1 MNYKIVIKF
10 ILLISWMTL
19 IFCFSNQNA
28 DQSSGMSDGFIYR
41 VSKVVLGEKY
51 EKITNSKTYDTVVF
65 VVRKSAHIFVY
76 FVLSLIAFSFFYE
89 FYNLDKKIIIFTII
103 FCFLYSITD
112 EIHQYF
118 IPGRSCEIRDILIDT
133 ISSSISACINYFI
146 RKKIKKSS

>member
-1 MNYKIVIKF
+1 MN
-10 ILLISWMTL
+10 
-19 IFCFSNQNA
+19 C
-28 DQSSGMSDGFIYR
+28 FIYR

-89 FYNLDKKIIIFTII
+89 FYNLDKKVIIFTII